1 MKRIRNLNHLLL
13 RVMWICGVF
22 AGLSCG
28 GTDDSSWLKV
38 PEADPKERA
47 DFSAY
52 VQDWNDAHNKKDVA
66 AFSRMYADSLV
77 FYGDRT
83 SKNACIEK
91 KLSAFRKQ
99 PDFLQRIPDAIA
111 VQEVGT
117 DQVRCDFSKQVS
129 SNGEAR
135 TYAGYLIFERMG
147 DTWRIVNE
155 GDKTTDK
162 NLEAKARN
170 SVPAPPDAIRGD
182 FNGDGY
188 KEAAWL
194 IEPPIESCESCD
206 GMCECTIRFSNP
218 SIKDLVVDPCIG
230 GTPDNLTDLNGDGT
244 DEIGIIPDWCTSCW
258 HAYKVFG
265 YIGGTWGYVID
276 PIDTYCQ
283 QWEDGVVAAEAH
295 STKPG
300 YVITRSTDY
309 IDFEVKTKVVKARR
323 TFDQ

>member
-1 MKRIRNLNHLLL
+1 MKRIQNLNHLPL
-13 RVMWICGVF
+13 RVMLIFGVF

-38 PEADPKERA
+38 PEANQVENA
-47 DFSAY
+47 DFSTY
-52 VQDWNDAHNKKDVA
+52 VQDWNDAHNEKDVA

-111 VQEVGT
+111 VEEIGGA
-117 DQVRCDFSKQVS
+117 QVRCDFSKKVS

-135 TYAGYLIFERMG
+135 TYAGYLIFERIG
-147 DTWRIVNE
+147 EAWRIVNE

-194 IEPPIESCESCD
+194 IPPTIEQCGDCD
-206 GMCECTIRFSNP
+206 GECTCVIRFSNP
-218 SIKDLVVDPCIG
+218 QIPDLIIRNCRDGSPR
-230 GTPDNLTDLNGDGT
+230 NLSDLNNNGS
-244 DEIGIIPDWCTSCW
+244 DEIGLLPGWCTSCW
-258 HAYKVFG
+258 HDYKALTLL
-265 YIGGTWGYVID
+265 GGTWVYAVE
-276 PIDTYCQ
+276 PFPTHCN
-283 QWEDGVVAAEAH
+283 QWDEGIVAVEPH
-295 STKPG
+295 GTKPG
-300 YVITRSTDY
+300 FAVIRYTDWD
-309 IDFEVKTKVVKARR
+309 DFEVKTKVVKARR
-323 TFDQ
+323 TLDP